1 MTASH
6 RALLDKAVRALD
18 AARRAL
24 GQDDTETAADRAYY
38 AVYYA
43 AWSLLDLEG
52 APRPKTHNGLIAEFS
67 RLYVKTGRIDVETGA
82 ILSRLQSLRLVADYT
97 LEPIPP
103 DDARR
108 AISEAERLIGL
119 ARDWE
124 AG

>member
-6 RALLDKAVRALD
+6 RALLDKAVRTLD

-24 GQDDTETAADRAYY
+24 DQDDTETASDRA
-38 AVYYA
+38 YYA

-67 RLYVKTGRIDVETGA
+67 HLYVKTGRIDVETGA

>member
-1 MTASH
+1 VTASH

-18 AARRAL
+18 TARRAL
-24 GQDDTETAADRAYY
+24 GQDDTETAADRASY

-67 RLYVKTGRIDVETGA
+67 RRYVKSRRIDVETGA
-82 ILSRLQSLRLVADYT
+82 ILSRLQSLHLIADYT

-103 DDARR
+103 KDARR
-108 AISEAERLIGL
+108 AISEAERLIAL
-119 ARDWE
+119 AHEWE